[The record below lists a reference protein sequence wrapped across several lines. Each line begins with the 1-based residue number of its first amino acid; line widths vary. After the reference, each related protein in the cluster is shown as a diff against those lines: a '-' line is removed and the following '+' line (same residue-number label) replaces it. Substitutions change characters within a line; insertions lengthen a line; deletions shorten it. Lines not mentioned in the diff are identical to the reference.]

1 MIVFIFIQDLLY
13 YRNELLVSIIIMK
26 TQRWGPHRIH
36 MDNTSFGRDARGC
49 HSRLNYTLYRLK
61 AIDTNFDMIQTLDSV
76 VSKGL
81 DNASLSLFPLVLG
94 AGLLTSFSPCT
105 LSVLPLTIGYIGGYD
120 TKSNAQGTS
129 LIVRSGA
136 FAAGLATTLSG
147 LGLLSVSLGKAYG
160 QVGGPW
166 LAVTVSGIAILM
178 GLSLLEV
185 IIVPLPSLDITLDNQ
200 AFPVAIQSYLAGLTF
215 ALIASPCSTPILA
228 TLLAYVSTTDNYI
241 QGGALLFTYA
251 LGYVTPLLGVAVFT
265 DSLKRIMS
273 VREYTGWM
281 APASGML
288 LIAGGTYGILSRIL

>member
-1 MIVFIFIQDLLY
+1 
-13 YRNELLVSIIIMK
+13 MK
-26 TQRWGPHRIH
+26 TSFVTQQCSCWAPRHLN
-36 MDNTSFGRDARGC
+36 NTSCSGRDARGW
-49 HSRLNYTLYRLK
+49 HDPLITSNNNNRLLLRASNY
-61 AIDTNFDMIQTLDSV
+61 DMVQTLDSV
-76 VSKGL
+76 VSQGL
-81 DNASLSLFPLVLG
+81 DSASLSLFPLVLG

-120 TKSNAQGTS
+120 ATSDAQGTP
-129 LIVRSGA
+129 LAVRSGA
-136 FAAGLATTLSG
+136 FAVGLATTLSG
-147 LGLLSVSLGKAYG
+147 LGLISVSLGKAYG

-185 IIVPLPSLDITLDNQ
+185 IIIPFPSLDITLENQ
-200 AFPVAIQSYLAGLTF
+200 ALPVAIQSYLAGLTF

-228 TLLAYVSTTDNYI
+228 TLLAYVSTTDNYA

-251 LGYVTPLLGVAVFT
+251 LGYVAPLLGVAVFT

-273 VREYTGWM
+273 VREYTGWVSQ
-281 APASGML
+281 ASGVL

>member
-1 MIVFIFIQDLLY
+1 MRTCFRQGPRTQLL
-13 YRNELLVSIIIMK
+13 
-26 TQRWGPHRIH
+26 G
-36 MDNTSFGRDARGC
+36 DFRDFR
-49 HSRLNYTLYRLK
+49 YKYPLYRRQCRVQS
-61 AIDTNFDMIQTLDSV
+61 IGEYDVIQNLDGI
-76 VSKGL
+76 VSQGL
-81 DNASLSLFPLVLG
+81 HSASLTLFPVVLG

-120 TKSNAQGTS
+120 TDIDRSGKKTP
-129 LIVRSGA
+129 LLVRSGA

-166 LAVTVSGIAILM
+166 LAVTVSGIAIVM

-185 IIVPLPSLDITLDNQ
+185 IIVPFPSLDINLEDE
-200 AFPVAIQSYLAGLTF
+200 ALPVAIKSYLAGMTF

-251 LGYVTPLLGVAVFT
+251 LGYVAPLLAVAVFT
-265 DSLKRIMS
+265 DSLKRVMA
-273 VREYTGWM
+273 VREFTGWVT
-281 APASGML
+281 PVSGVL
-288 LIAGGTYGILSRIL
+288 LIAGGTYGILSRMF